1 MIKGHDNVQDEI
13 AVAYGVITTAVVS
26 FLSWDKRQDKLKL
39 KELGDAHIKLS
50 ETVAR
55 QDERHKAL
63 VGDVGEIK
71 VDTKEIKHML
81 MEKR

>member
-1 MIKGHDNVQDEI
+1 MQNEI
-13 AVAYGVITTAVVS
+13 AVIYGIVTTAVVS
-26 FLSWDKRQDKLKL
+26 FISWDKRQDKQKL
-39 KELGDAHIKLS
+39 KELSEAHIELS

-71 VDTKEIKHML
+71 VDTKEIKQLL
-81 MEKR
+81 MERR